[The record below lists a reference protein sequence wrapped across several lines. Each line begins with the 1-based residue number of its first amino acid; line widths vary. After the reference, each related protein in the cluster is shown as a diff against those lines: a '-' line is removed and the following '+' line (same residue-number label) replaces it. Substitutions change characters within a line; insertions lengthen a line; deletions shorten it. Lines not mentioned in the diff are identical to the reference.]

1 MISIYITHSTGET
14 TAYQFALTEGV
25 QFRIGRDPSC
35 EISLPEETYLSRVH
49 CFISYTNG
57 QFVIQDNQSSN
68 GVFLGD
74 QRIVSDFLVMNQ
86 PYRMGNCTMVVQE
99 DESAEGEEG
108 AVYPQAATPST
119 LSQPYSQPESYP
131 AATQP
136 YPAPTQAYPLPAQAY
151 PQPAAYPQPESYP
164 QPAAYPQPESYPQ
177 PAAYPQPESY
187 PQPAAYPQP
196 ESYPQPAAYPQPESY
211 PQPAAYP
218 QPESY
223 PQPEASPQPESY
235 PQSAAYPQ
243 PESYPQPE
251 ASPQPESYPQPEAS
265 PQPEAD
271 IPEGKSPAQEE
282 PPIVDESIAPETIE
296 ETIPKANIEEMLA
309 SELAAKNKT
318 TLRDKWS
325 GVLSA
330 GKSKLGKWTA
340 GLRKNKLPRNNPR
353 ESDLDGVLS
362 DVPAQ
367 EELSQPSEPAEVPV
381 SPAPQPA
388 APQDVTPVAEVT
400 PRPDETPTAEKAPNP
415 PVESREVA
423 TPPVTNSS
431 VHQESKPDVTQS
443 EQASPNAKHKVVVH
457 KRKNKKTSEP
467 ELQVIGLPG
476 TLLDLPTG
484 FDVLLRVTTPAPR
497 FEEGAPLRFCVK
509 TKQDCRVF
517 LVAHDSSG
525 GVEVILPGEDGT
537 DNLAFAAVE
546 AKFPSVGHEEYHMLV
561 EPPLGAETI
570 VLVAYGATTKCDFLK
585 ELRAKIA
592 QSAPNQLPGELEKQ
606 AIADF
611 CSKHPKQKDIAW
623 SSAVLNITTS
633 PKPELSAPGISG

>member
-136 YPAPTQAYPLPAQAY
+136 YPAPTQAYPLPAQA
-151 PQPAAYPQPESYP
+151 YP

>member
-1 MISIYITHSTGET
+1 
-14 TAYQFALTEGV
+14 
-25 QFRIGRDPSC
+25 
-35 EISLPEETYLSRVH
+35 
-49 CFISYTNG
+49 
-57 QFVIQDNQSSN
+57 
-68 GVFLGD
+68 
-74 QRIVSDFLVMNQ
+74 
-86 PYRMGNCTMVVQE
+86 
-99 DESAEGEEG
+99 
-108 AVYPQAATPST
+108 
-119 LSQPYSQPESYP
+119 
-131 AATQP
+131 
-136 YPAPTQAYPLPAQAY
+136 
-151 PQPAAYPQPESYP
+151 
-164 QPAAYPQPESYPQ
+164 
-177 PAAYPQPESY
+177 
-187 PQPAAYPQP
+187 
-196 ESYPQPAAYPQPESY
+196 
-211 PQPAAYP
+211 
-218 QPESY
+218 
-223 PQPEASPQPESY
+223 
-235 PQSAAYPQ
+235 
-243 PESYPQPE
+243 
-251 ASPQPESYPQPEAS
+251 
-265 PQPEAD
+265 
-271 IPEGKSPAQEE
+271 
-282 PPIVDESIAPETIE
+282 
-296 ETIPKANIEEMLA
+296 MLA

-633 PKPELSAPGISG
+633 PKPELSSPGISG